1 MSYENE
7 QMIDKRI
14 GDMLTKKMNE
24 PAVSPDFVERMTVLA
39 AGIEQGRAA
48 EEALADKN
56 RTLNG
61 AESLDLCARSVVGRL
76 MLTQTPPKGVS
87 VDMMVSQ
94 LKNQPRFR
102 EAVSGPR
109 EGVLYE
115 LRTGEIFRRINTFVP
130 AGGGKLIED
139 QPADPEAGTPEV
151 KAPQIGSK
159 NRLP

>member
-24 PAVSPDFVERMTVLA
+24 PAVSPDFMERMVQRA
-39 AGIEQGRAA
+39 KGIEQGRAA

-115 LRTGEIFRRINTFVP
+115 LRTGEIFRRITGKKPEVSAS
-130 AGGGKLIED
+130 AG
-139 QPADPEAGTPEV
+139 QRTVEAGTPEV